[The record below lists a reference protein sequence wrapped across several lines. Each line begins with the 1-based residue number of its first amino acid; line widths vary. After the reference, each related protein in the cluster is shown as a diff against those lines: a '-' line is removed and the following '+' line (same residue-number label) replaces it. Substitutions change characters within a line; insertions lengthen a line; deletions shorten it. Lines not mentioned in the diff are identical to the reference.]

1 MVTCLVCLGFLT
13 MDSSIWVAQMMGLPN
28 MLHSA
33 NICFLAINT
42 FSVPSFCQ
50 VLDFLLNLN
59 LGDDPDALSLV
70 TQSPIMSLNM
80 NECVIGFQLLWRL
93 WQGRTGN
100 ILRPCLNVL
109 YPSLPAGGWPRAEVL
124 NYRVERREAVS
135 CSERLEMI
143 LEMYVLKQFT
153 VINSL

>member
-33 NICFLAINT
+33 NICFFAIYT

-59 LGDDPDALSLV
+59 LGDDPLSIV
-70 TQSPIMSLNM
+70 TQSAIMSLNM
-80 NECVIGFQLLWRL
+80 NECVIGFQLL
-93 WQGRTGN
+93 
-100 ILRPCLNVL
+100 
-109 YPSLPAGGWPRAEVL
+109 
-124 NYRVERREAVS
+124 
-135 CSERLEMI
+135 
-143 LEMYVLKQFT
+143 
-153 VINSL
+153 